1 MSKDSLFSGIA
12 RKLGISGGRDEVLRT
27 EDEIKEWMTRRL
39 ARQLKVDPS
48 EIDTSKRFDAY
59 GLDSRTAVA
68 VSGELEKLVE
78 RRLSPALLIEHP
90 NIDAVCVELGNELA
104 SQSVAEA

>member
-1 MSKDSLFSGIA
+1 MAMGTLISGIA
-12 RKLGISGGRDEVLRT
+12 RKMGFAGAGDEVLRT
-27 EDEIKEWMTRRL
+27 ESEIKDWMTRRL
-39 ARQLKVDPS
+39 ARQLKVDPAS
-48 EIDTSKRFDAY
+48 IDTSRRFDAY

-90 NIDAVCVELGNELA
+90 NIDAVCAELSLELA
-104 SQSVAEA
+104 SEATVEN

>member
-1 MSKDSLFSGIA
+1 MASLISGIA
-12 RKLGISGGRDEVLRT
+12 RKMGFGGAGDEVLRS
-27 EDEIKEWMTRRL
+27 EAEIKDWMTRRL
-39 ARQLKVDPS
+39 ARQLKVDPAS
-48 EIDTSKRFDAY
+48 IDTSRRFDAY

-90 NIDAVCVELGNELA
+90 NIDAVCAELSQELESEA
-104 SQSVAEA
+104 RAEN